1 MEAGVIRD
9 RERGQGMHYGLDKGQ
24 IIKLCFKPLV
34 LGGDVG
40 DSNSSKGWIKM

>member
-1 MEAGVIRD
+1 MVGEIRD
-9 RERGQGMHYGLDKGQ
+9 RERGQGMHHGLDKGQ

-40 DSNSSKGWIKM
+40 IQILARGGYGL